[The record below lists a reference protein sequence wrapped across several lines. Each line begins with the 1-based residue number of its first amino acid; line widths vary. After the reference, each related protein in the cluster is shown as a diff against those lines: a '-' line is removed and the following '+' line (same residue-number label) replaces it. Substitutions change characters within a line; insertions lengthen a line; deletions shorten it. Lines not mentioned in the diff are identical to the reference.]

1 MVTKFVPSS
10 KYTQLSKRQARG
22 NKFRDSRFSA
32 SPLRFPNFCLQTV
45 ACFGP
50 IAKLLAA
57 LSHGKASSS
66 SAKHALNQSLRS
78 NHPPRHLANFKRL
91 AIERAYR

>member
-57 LSHGKASSS
+57 LSHGKASSP
-66 SAKHALNQSLRS
+66 SAKHALNQS
-78 NHPPRHLANFKRL
+78 NHPPRHLVNFTRL

>member
-57 LSHGKASSS
+57 LSHGKASSP
-66 SAKHALNQSLRS
+66 SAKHALNQS
-78 NHPPRHLANFKRL
+78 NYPPRHLANFTRL

>member
-57 LSHGKASSS
+57 LSHGKASSPS
-66 SAKHALNQSLRS
+66 PKHALNQS